1 MIWSTEGKTLT
12 NRITGE
18 TFVLVKP
25 VSSSTEDGEK
35 ETHERPDTGSGSES
49 SVEAIE
55 DSEPEEWDQDSFPEY
70 GIQDMDRKSD
80 GVRAY

>member
-1 MIWSTEGKTLT
+1 MIWNTEEKTIDGLT
-12 NRITGE
+12 SMTNNVYAASVE
-18 TFVLVKP
+18 H
-25 VSSSTEDGEK
+25 SEEAGEK
-35 ETHERPDTGSGSES
+35 ETVERPDTGSGSES